1 MKLTE
6 DFNSDKIEIQE
17 EQQQKKEIKLIG
29 QQRKIKGLT
38 LWEYNHKTK
47 ELKKAKYQK
56 VDVNLKSLSTKDED
70 INFNHRVIV
79 NENCLY
85 FQALNE
91 SNAIKKL
98 LKRGLTPPL
107 QSK

>member
-1 MKLTE
+1 MKLTQ

-17 EQQQKKEIKLIG
+17 QQQQKKEIKLIG

-38 LWEYNHKTK
+38 LWEFNHKTK

-56 VDVNLKSLSTKDED
+56 IDVNLKSLSTKDED

-91 SNAIKKL
+91 INARRKIN
-98 LKRGLTPPL
+98 KRF
-107 QSK
+107 